1 MLKLA
6 IANQKGGVG
15 KTTTAYIF
23 AQLLRGSGYRVLMI
37 DADGAQGNLGRLAQV
52 DGKTPTLFDILNGTP
67 AAEAVQDAPGG
78 FIIAADARLSSVNRT
93 AREMTKR
100 FQEAFSALSGDF
112 DVLIADHSPSLSP
125 VTLAAIAAADGVIV
139 PARLDRFSVDGLRQ
153 FGKTITALKREL
165 NPRLDLVGVIAT
177 NFQRGTNL
185 HKSVLPALRA
195 QAELLNSKLYEPP
208 IRRTIAI
215 EEIQYSP
222 GDLPKCAAL
231 DDYRHVLDRIIKD
244 TKLKKGR
251 A

>member
-15 KTTTAYIF
+15 KTTTSYIL
-23 AQLLRGSGYRVLMI
+23 AQLMRGSGYRVLMV
-37 DADGAQGNLGRLAQV
+37 DSDGQGNLGRLAQG
-52 DGKTPTLFDILNGTP
+52 DSKTPTLFDVLNGTP

-78 FIIAADARLSSVNRT
+78 FIIASDARLSSTNRR
-93 AREMTKR
+93 AREMATR
-100 FQEAFSALSGDF
+100 LQEAFNAVSGDF
-112 DVLIADHSPSLSP
+112 DVMVIDTQPSLSP
-125 VTLAAIAAADGVIV
+125 VTLAAIAAADSVIV

-153 FGKTITALKREL
+153 FGTTITALKQEL
-165 NPRLDLVGVIAT
+165 NPQLSLLGVI
-177 NFQRGTNL
+177 GTNYQRSTNI
-185 HKSVLPALRA
+185 HRAVIPALRA

-208 IRRTIAI
+208 IRRSIAV
-215 EEIQYSP
+215 EELQYTP

-244 TKLKKGR
+244 TGIKKGR

>member
-15 KTTTAYIF
+15 KTTTSYIF

-37 DADGAQGNLGRLAQV
+37 DADGQGNLGRLAQV
-52 DGKTPTLFDILNGTP
+52 DGKTPTLFDVLNGTP

-78 FIIAADARLSSVNRT
+78 FIIAADARLSSMNRK
-93 AREMTKR
+93 AREMAKR
-100 FQEAFSALSGDF
+100 LQEAFNAVSGDF
-112 DVLIADHSPSLSP
+112 GVMVIDTQPSLSP
-125 VTLAAIAAADGVIV
+125 VTLAAIAAADSVIV

-153 FGKTITALKREL
+153 FGQTITALKEL
-165 NPRLDLVGVIAT
+165 NPQLSLLGVIAT
-177 NFQRGTNL
+177 NYQRGTNI
-185 HKSVLPALRA
+185 HKAVIPALHA
-195 QAELLNSKLYEPP
+195 QAQLLNSKLYEPP

-215 EEIQYSP
+215 EELQYTP

-244 TKLKKGR
+244 TGLKKGR